1 MVILEESDCI
11 EWICSDFAPDSNS
24 NVEIGIVTGAVVIV
38 CLALI
43 VLLVWKRRKQQNSD
57 QIPNGN
63 HSVLR
68 ES

>member
-11 EWICSDFAPDSNS
+11 EWICSDFASDSNS

-43 VLLVWKRRKQQNSD
+43 VLLVWKRRTQRNSD